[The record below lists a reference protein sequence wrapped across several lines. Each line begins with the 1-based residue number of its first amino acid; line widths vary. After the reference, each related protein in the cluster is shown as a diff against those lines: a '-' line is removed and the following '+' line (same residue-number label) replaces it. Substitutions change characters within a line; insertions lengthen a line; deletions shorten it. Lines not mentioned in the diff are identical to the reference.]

1 MSVTPAAPPAKP
13 EIAWLT
19 PQSADTL
26 SGLNTFLKE
35 IREALAPFGLA
46 GIVVRRTDP
55 GALRRAARADVW
67 VINSYH
73 PGWHMLG
80 RLLGKKVITAA
91 HFPFWCREKGESGN
105 SWGKN
110 LVREFFWRWECP
122 CGDENR
128 LCHFAVNMAG
138 AMGRVASL
146 LLAHGVVAPSQSL
159 ARHLGVPASVIHY
172 PLAAPQ
178 RGGRRPQSRTKDL
191 VLACRLEDQKGVRD
205 AVGAM
210 ALLPP
215 GAGRFRLH
223 IFGGGPLAR
232 WVKEQEKKSGGRI
245 LFHGV
250 VERDTVRQT
259 MASAFCLLMPSRFL
273 EPAGF
278 SALEAIAEG
287 TPVVFYADGGLPEM
301 VGRGGVVAHE
311 KSPQGLAAAVL
322 RLARRPSLWKQCSQE
337 GPRQVRAEFSPRLAA
352 NRWRPILTQG
362 AGGGSGGRVRRQVS
376 SKKSGFGNFTSRRF
390 RE

>member
-1 MSVTPAAPPAKP
+1 MTPSVPKP
-13 EIAWLT
+13 KPGIAWLT

-35 IREALAPFGLA
+35 IREALEPFGLA
-46 GIVVRRTDP
+46 GEVVRRKDP
-55 GALRRAARADVW
+55 GALHRAVRADVW

-73 PGWHMLG
+73 PGWHLLG
-80 RLLGKKVITAA
+80 RFLGKRVITAA
-91 HFPFWCREKGESGN
+91 HFPFWCREKGESGG
-105 SWGKN
+105 SWRQN

-128 LCHFAVNMAG
+128 LGHFTVNMAG

-146 LLAHGVVAPSQSL
+146 LLAHVVVAPSKSL
-159 ARHLGVPASVIHY
+159 ARHLGVPALVIHY
-172 PLAAPQ
+172 PLAGPKRAN
-178 RGGRRPQSRTKDL
+178 RLPQSRTKNL

-210 ALLPP
+210 VLLPP

-223 IFGGGPLAR
+223 IFGGGPLAS
-232 WVKEQEKKSGGRI
+232 WVQEQEKKSGGRI

-250 VERDTVRQT
+250 VDRDQVRRA

-278 SALEAIAEG
+278 SALEATAVG

-301 VGRGGVVAHE
+301 VGRGGVVARE

-322 RLARRPSLWKQCSQE
+322 QLARRPSLWKRCSQE

-352 NRWRPILTQG
+352 NRWRRILTQKADEG
-362 AGGGSGGRVRRQVS
+362 FERRVGRQVS
-376 SKKSGFGNFTSRRF
+376 FKTSGFGNFTQARF
-390 RE
+390 RK